1 MLDTKCMATKSKS
14 RAKKKKTTTASD
26 RDQELIVIDESA
38 GLIFET
44 EAELSAYFEESIAA
58 LESEYQ
64 ALRTSEDFSDDDQVK
79 LEEFLEL
86 TLDEPDEIWRDEK
99 TFKEYPLHIFVKDCD
114 GFFYVVLTYLSQDEE
129 EPTFVLSHFPT
140 RDLAL
145 VENYER
151 GELLYDRR
159 YESVQPAAIEGDA
172 LNEGDPLAVGL
183 YLSMAK
189 LRGEKDIPEKDFQN
203 FSNFREETIENPDEI
218 WRKTDMDG
226 QMLVC
231 FIREFPDQEPKELYY
246 IALTLEDEENG
257 VHALLFSFPTTDI
270 NLVDRYRQGENLQAE
285 EVVQENSH

>member
-1 MLDTKCMATKSKS
+1 MAMKTKSKS
-14 RAKKKKTTTASD
+14 RAKTKRSSTSAEA

-64 ALRTSEDFSDDDQVK
+64 ALRTAEDFSDDEQVK

-99 TFKEYPLHIFVKDCD
+99 TFKEYPLHIFVKDCE
-114 GFFYVVLTYLSQDEE
+114 GFFYVVITYLSQDEE

-140 RDLAL
+140 RDAAL

-159 YESVQPAAIEGDA
+159 YESVQPAAVDGDA
-172 LNEGDPLAVGL
+172 LGEGDPLAVGL
-183 YLSMAK
+183 FLSMAK
-189 LRGEKDIPEKDFQN
+189 LRGEKDIPEKDFQKFAN
-203 FSNFREETIENPDEI
+203 LREETIENPDEI
-218 WRKTDMDG
+218 WRKTDLEG

-231 FIREFPDQEPKELYY
+231 FIREFPDQEPKDLYY
-246 IALTLEDEENG
+246 VVLTLEDEENN